1 MLCFLGE
8 QGVRIESTAY
18 ILNKAIKKSTYFAKK
33 GAQKVKRFLSV
44 LGCVLLLAACTQNE
58 KITVYDEQNDKTKEI
73 KHQLENSKEVD
84 KANIVVID
92 DEILV
97 AIQVKPWL
105 SFKEQKTEKEIQERL
120 TKEMPHYDILVSS
133 DFKLYWETSKLID
146 EKDHQNV
153 NQKVKDLKKLAK
165 EET

>member
-1 MLCFLGE
+1 M
-8 QGVRIESTAY
+8 
-18 ILNKAIKKSTYFAKK
+18 
-33 GAQKVKRFLSV
+33 KRFLGII
-44 LGCVLLLAACTQNE
+44 GCVLLLAACTENE
-58 KITVYDEQNDKTKEI
+58 KITVYDEQSEKTKEI
-73 KHQLENSKEVD
+73 KHLLENSKEVD

-105 SFKEQKTEKEIQERL
+105 SFKEQKTEKEIQEQL
-120 TKEMPHYDILVSS
+120 KKEMPHYDILVSS
-133 DFKLYWETSKLID
+133 DFKLYWETSKIIE
-146 EKDHQNV
+146 EKDYQTV

>member
-1 MLCFLGE
+1 MK
-8 QGVRIESTAY
+8 Q
-18 ILNKAIKKSTYFAKK
+18 
-33 GAQKVKRFLSV
+33 FLSI
-44 LGCVLLLAACTQNE
+44 LGCVLLLAACTQSNE
-58 KITVYDEQNDKTKEI
+58 KIAVYDEQSDKTKEI

-84 KANIVVID
+84 KANIVVVD
-92 DEILV
+92 NEILV

-120 TKEMPHYDILVSS
+120 KKEMPHYDILVSS

-146 EKDHQNV
+146 EKNHQTV